1 MSFDFHEAS
10 EEQRT
15 ERRNNRAWCV
25 ERLHACTAL
34 ARHLA
39 TAQGIYTPL
48 SQIEEDLLQDFHRV
62 QDAFAS
68 VLGQYDG
75 MFDQLC
81 HDAGLLP
88 SDVGLLQGRVHMLYQ
103 EREPLL
109 YEAEVTRLLYQ
120 MHLQKEGRPEEGP
133 HHAQ

>member
-25 ERLHACTAL
+25 ERLHACTSL

-48 SQIEEDLLQDFHRV
+48 SQREEDLLQDFHRV
-62 QDAFAS
+62 QDAFAVCLVS
-68 VLGQYDG
+68 MMECLTSFATMQDY
-75 MFDQLC
+75 
-81 HDAGLLP
+81 
-88 SDVGLLQGRVHMLYQ
+88 SRVM
-103 EREPLL
+103 
-109 YEAEVTRLLYQ
+109 
-120 MHLQKEGRPEEGP
+120 
-133 HHAQ
+133 